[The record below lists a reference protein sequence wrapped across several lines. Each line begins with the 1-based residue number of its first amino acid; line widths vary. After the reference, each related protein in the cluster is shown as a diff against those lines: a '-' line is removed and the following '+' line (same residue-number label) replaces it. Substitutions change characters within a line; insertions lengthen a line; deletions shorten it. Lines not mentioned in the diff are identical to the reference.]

1 MTMEVL
7 VHDGVA
13 SVAAGDALLTLW
25 QKPARAARIEHVTA
39 VAAALVA
46 RSPGGIVAGQ
56 FLLPSAGPPG
66 LAERAAIQAGID
78 AVFPRA
84 RRLVTTPLGDAA
96 WHGVVRGVMRVGVT
110 LLGQAR
116 VVKVAATPAEAFELL
131 GGAASPATPDAAA
144 LANAYESLRRALGAA

>member
-1 MTMEVL
+1 MDVR

-13 SVAAGDALLTLW
+13 SVAVGDALLTVW
-25 QKPARAARIEHVTA
+25 RRPARAARIEHVTA
-39 VAAALVA
+39 VATELIA

-66 LAERAAIQAGID
+66 LAERRVIQAGID
-78 AVFPRA
+78 AVFPHA

-96 WHGVVRGVMRVGVT
+96 WHAVVRGVMRVGVT

-116 VVKVAATPAEAFELL
+116 VVKVAATPAEAFQLL
-131 GGAASPATPDAAA
+131 GGAASPATPDVAA
-144 LANAYESLRRALGAA
+144 LAAAYEALHAALGAA